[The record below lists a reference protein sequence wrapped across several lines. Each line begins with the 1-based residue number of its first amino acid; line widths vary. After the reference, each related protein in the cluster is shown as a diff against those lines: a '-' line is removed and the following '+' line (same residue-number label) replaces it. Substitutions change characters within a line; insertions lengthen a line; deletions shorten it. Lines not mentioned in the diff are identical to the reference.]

1 VLPHWVVIN
10 AGDVCTEDVVDT
22 EREEKSECCMSRG
35 FSGKGYSNGFES
47 VAKGVPTI

>member
-1 VLPHWVVIN
+1 MLPHWEVIN

-22 EREEKSECCMSRG
+22 EREEKSECCMSG
-35 FSGKGYSNGFES
+35 GKGYSNGFES